1 MNKDIIVLDEENI
14 KNKIC
19 TIRGVQV
26 ILDRDLAELYSI
38 ETRALKQAV
47 NRNKKRF
54 PLDFMFILTEKE
66 VDIMVSQNVI
76 PSRKHL
82 GGALPY
88 AFTEQGIANL
98 SSVLNSDK
106 AIEVNIQV
114 MRAFVAM
121 RHFISKNAE
130 IFRRLDSVEVKQIEY
145 DKNFEKIFNAI
156 ESKKLIQNKGIFFDG
171 QIFDAYNFISD
182 LIRSAENSIV
192 LIDNFVDD
200 SVLTLFSKRRDNV
213 GVIIYTKII
222 TKQLRLDLD
231 KHNSQYP
238 EIEIKEFKRSH
249 DRFMIIDDKEV
260 YHIGA
265 SLKDLGKKWFAFS
278 KFDKD
283 VFGLLEQLKE
293 ISGI

>member
-1 MNKDIIVLDEENI
+1 M
-14 KNKIC
+14 
-19 TIRGVQV
+19 
-26 ILDRDLAELYSI
+26 
-38 ETRALKQAV
+38 
-47 NRNKKRF
+47 
-54 PLDFMFILTEKE
+54 
-66 VDIMVSQNVI
+66 
-76 PSRKHL
+76 
-82 GGALPY
+82 
-88 AFTEQGIANL
+88 
-98 SSVLNSDK
+98 
-106 AIEVNIQV
+106 
-114 MRAFVAM
+114 
-121 RHFISKNAE
+121 
-130 IFRRLDSVEVKQIEY
+130 
-145 DKNFEKIFNAI
+145 
-156 ESKKLIQNKGIFFDG
+156 
-171 QIFDAYNFISD
+171 
-182 LIRSAENSIV
+182 

-238 EIEIKEFKRSH
+238 EIEIKEFKKSH
-249 DRFMIIDDKEV
+249 DRFMIIDNKEV